1 MNHNKENLEY
11 TILQYVS
18 TDVFYTASERRG
30 SW

>member
-18 TDVFYTASERRG
+18 TDVFYTAFERG